1 MVNLA
6 GIFGNNSIG
15 YWHKLGKV
23 DRALRHRSKSLLGAA
38 FKNRRHYNLN
48 KDNKFLEIIWGTPD
62 QDRLNRCFSQIAYG
76 IYYHHFSERF
86 DGEIKVLL
94 GYLHSTDDNHNS
106 FMGFIKHRARIE
118 LKDVS
123 SQGDNPDIFYY
134 QFAEKDEHDLIFLQ
148 LRFYGGIDVYVSFMP
163 AGKQFRMISE

>member
-76 IYYHHFSERF
+76 IYYPKSMKKGRPTTAQTTRRYKLVSEPAN
-86 DGEIKVLL
+86 D
-94 GYLHSTDDNHNS
+94 T
-106 FMGFIKHRARIE
+106 
-118 LKDVS
+118 S
-123 SQGDNPDIFYY
+123 SP
-134 QFAEKDEHDLIFLQ
+134 
-148 LRFYGGIDVYVSFMP
+148 
-163 AGKQFRMISE
+163 